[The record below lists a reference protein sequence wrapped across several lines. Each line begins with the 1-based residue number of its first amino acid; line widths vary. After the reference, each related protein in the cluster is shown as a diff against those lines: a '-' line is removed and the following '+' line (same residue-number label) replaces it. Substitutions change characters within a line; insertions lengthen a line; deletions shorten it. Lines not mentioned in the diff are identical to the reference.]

1 MNRTPLLAALMLCIG
16 TASAAESVPA
26 PHTGDTHDAARA
38 ELAELR
44 GQMQELSSRMA
55 KLSVELGDVGP
66 RTYALR
72 YLGEPD
78 RALIG
83 VVLAPDAKG
92 ARISAVTPDGPAARA
107 GLRDGDVIVAI
118 DGKPVSGADAGTDAG
133 LRAARERLGDLKDG
147 QDVRLSWQRGG
158 KAQRDVVL
166 KATRRA
172 AYNWQQ
178 VVGNAERARME
189 ALDDKTRAEIERAH
203 AVARSVDAERIRA
216 SVDHAMRNAELAM
229 RRAMPWWGLNLVA
242 LNPDLGRYFGA
253 ERGALVVSADDATPS
268 GLRGGDV
275 ITEVAGARVADPA
288 DALRALRDQPSG
300 KEVPFKVL
308 RDRKTLT
315 LNVKAPEYK
324 AIFSVPTPPEPPA
337 APLPPEAPPS
347 PTAPTPP
354 TPPTP
359 PAPPADADEA

>member
-1 MNRTPLLAALMLCIG
+1 MNRTTLLAALMLCIG
-16 TASAAESVPA
+16 AASAAESAPA
-26 PHTGDTHDAARA
+26 PRTTDNRDAART

-55 KLSVELGDVGP
+55 KLSAELGDVGP

-83 VVLAPDAKG
+83 VVLSADAKG

-107 GLRDGDVIVAI
+107 GLQDGDVIVAI
-118 DGKPVSGADAGTDAG
+118 DGKPVSGSDADDG
-133 LRAARERLGDLKDG
+133 LRAARERLGDLRDG

-172 AYNWQQ
+172 AYNWPQ
-178 VVGNAERARME
+178 VVGNAERVRME
-189 ALDDKTRAEIERAH
+189 ALGDKTRADIERAR
-203 AVARSVDAERIRA
+203 AAARAVDAERIRA
-216 SVDHAMRNAELAM
+216 SVDRAMRSAEVAM

-253 ERGALVVSADDATPS
+253 ERGALVVSADDAAS

-275 ITEVAGARVADPA
+275 ITEVAGAPVADPA
-288 DALRALRDQPSG
+288 DALRALRDQPAG
-300 KEVPFKVL
+300 KDVPFKVL
-308 RDRKTLT
+308 RERKAFT

-324 AIFSVPTPPEPPA
+324 AIFSVPPPPEPPT
-337 APLPPEAPPS
+337 APIAPEAPVA
-347 PTAPTPP
+347 PTAPPPPAPP
-354 TPPTP
+354 TPPTG
-359 PAPPADADEA
+359 ADET